1 MLDIRR
7 IEENPAKVQELL
19 KNKLYD
25 VDFSELLEKNKR
37 KKALITE
44 VENNKAEQ
52 NKLSKS
58 VPQWKKEGK
67 DVNELFAKVKVLAAE
82 IKDKEN
88 ELQELEG
95 SALWILDFLF
105 LKLEL

>member
-1 MLDIRR
+1 MIDIRR

-67 DVNELFAKVKVLAAE
+67 DVN
-82 IKDKEN
+82 
-88 ELQELEG
+88 
-95 SALWILDFLF
+95 
-105 LKLEL
+105 